1 MMAEEGT
8 IRRKVWLTFSEE
20 QVDQPV
26 IYTVGHKFEVVTNIR
41 AASVSNEMGVMALE
55 LEGRAEEIT
64 GAIKYMQEIGVV
76 VEPIE
81 KSIVEG

>member
-1 MMAEEGT
+1 MAEDKT

-20 QVDQPV
+20 LVAQPV
-26 IYTVGHKFEVVTNIR
+26 VYTVGHKFEVVTNIR
-41 AASVSNEMGVMALE
+41 AASVSNEIGVMALDLTGPE
-55 LEGRAEEIT
+55 EEI
-64 GAIKYMQEIGVV
+64 ARAVEYMQEIGVV